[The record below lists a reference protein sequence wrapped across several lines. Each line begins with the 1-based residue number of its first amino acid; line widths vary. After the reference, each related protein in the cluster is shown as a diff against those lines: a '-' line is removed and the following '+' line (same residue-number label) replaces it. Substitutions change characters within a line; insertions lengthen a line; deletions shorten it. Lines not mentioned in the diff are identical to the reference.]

1 MACSC
6 AACTQPDCTRTGCR
20 RTSYTYETYP
30 TGMAGYVSPT
40 RGKVSKDTEG
50 GWALPPRG
58 DTLHEGWWSCGWWE
72 ARRPPTLPRPRLLR
86 QLE

>member
-50 GWALPPRG
+50 G
-58 DTLHEGWWSCGWWE
+58 SCS
-72 ARRPPTLPRPRLLR
+72 ASAPRPVQKLLELKGTVELAA
-86 QLE
+86 QALGACSSMHEANE